1 MVNRRTIVIILAIA
15 VTAVLVYADATS
27 KLFQT
32 EPVIQNPELP
42 DIAVLVQDVP
52 VIESPVEEIV
62 VEQKKE
68 VKKPSKKAK
77 VV

>member
-1 MVNRRTIVIILAIA
+1 MVNRRTIVIILAIT

-42 DIAVLVQDVP
+42 DIAVLV
-52 VIESPVEEIV
+52 
-62 VEQKKE
+62 
-68 VKKPSKKAK
+68 
-77 VV
+77 